1 MRKLLCTIIAAFGSL
16 CINADTLEY
25 GLHIRSFPLHSS
37 EFTSIVLDNGL
48 PIQMQGESLELN
60 FDMWVR
66 RDNVFG
72 TVFRVITNN
81 NDNIDL
87 MYRVSEDNVRL
98 PFLLVGEEVYL
109 FEKPTR
115 IEAWLN
121 VELTLHPRTGQL
133 VLRYDEE
140 QISIE
145 HPKLK
150 GVRSVRIAFGD
161 CPFDGFGIND
171 IASVNIKDVRLK
183 RGNQEIRHWR
193 MAQHIGD
200 ICYDEIANVP
210 AAGRNIQW
218 IVNERIAWEKVYE
231 QSFDAAPAIAF
242 DEENNRFFV
251 ITDSKIYVFS
261 PPPIHKN
268 TEIQINSPSSG
279 KWEFLTHFSNQVLY
293 VPSQQQLIF
302 YNLTEDN
309 YSIFCLT
316 QNRWEVV
323 KIPTREHCYW
333 NNAVV
338 YNPTDSTLISF
349 GGYGH
354 YLYNNNLL
362 IGYPFHA
369 DRPKQHTSLP
379 TIEPRY
385 SPASVL
391 VGETLYIFGGR
402 GSPTGRQELSPRNYY
417 DLYSV
422 DLISKEVTPL
432 WSMQGNPSGGNFVP
446 SENMIYDS
454 ENQSFYVFTTQSGG
468 VLIRMNTEEAAFE
481 RMSLPIGID
490 FSAQY
495 MHTNLFLAPEQK
507 KIYASVI
514 LSQVNGESI
523 LTIYEMDYPPI
534 SVRSVQQTHPPE
546 AQKSEFWELFWFL
559 LGSVL
564 LIIFVIIVWVRF
576 RKERTTSIDS
586 NENTATQKPLIVS
599 PSVFEGEGAEKFYN
613 PFKKSIS
620 FLGRFRVFDK
630 EGSDITTLFTP
641 TVKNLLIVLICYSAK
656 DSRGIFVT
664 KLIQLLWNHQS
675 EETAKNSRNV
685 YLSKLRELLKKVGN
699 VTVVTQHG
707 FSKIQMEDDTVCD
720 YLEMM
725 KFFEEKDNRNL
736 EKMLELLTK
745 GAMLPNVEVDWLD
758 TFKNDFANAA
768 INFLCRIL
776 KENNLPDSL
785 KLRIADALAQYDF
798 LSEEALQA
806 KCSVL
811 SKQGK
816 IGLAKN
822 VYDAFCGVYMSSLG
836 QEYPYS
842 FMQVVEEKVEV

>member
-1 MRKLLCTIIAAFGSL
+1 MRILLFTIIAAFSSL
-16 CINADTLEY
+16 CINANTFEY
-25 GLHIRSFPLHSS
+25 GLHIRSFPLHIS

-48 PIQMQGESLELN
+48 PIQAQGELLELN

-72 TVFRVITNN
+72 TVFRIITNN

-87 MYRVSEDNVRL
+87 MYRVSENNGRL
-98 PFLLVGEEVYL
+98 PFLLIGEEVHL

-115 IEAWLN
+115 METWLN
-121 VELTLHPRTGQL
+121 VALTLNPRTGQL

-145 HPKLK
+145 HPKLR
-150 GVRSVRIAFGD
+150 GVRSVRIAFGN

-171 IASVNIKDVRLK
+171 IASVNIKDVRLR
-183 RGNQEIRHWR
+183 RGPQEIRHWR
-193 MAQHIGD
+193 MAQHIDD

-210 AAGRNIQW
+210 AVGRNTQW
-218 IVNERIAWEKVYE
+218 IMNERIAWKKVYE
-231 QSFDAAPAIAF
+231 QSFDTKPAIAF
-242 DEENNRFFV
+242 DEEDSRFFV
-251 ITDSKIYVFS
+251 ITDSKIYTFS
-261 PPPIHKN
+261 PPPIQKI
-268 TEIQINSPSSG
+268 TEIQLDSLFPG
-279 KWEFLTHFSNQVLY
+279 ERRFLTHFRNQVTY
-293 VPSQQQLIF
+293 VPSQKLLIF

-309 YSIFCLT
+309 YSIFCLA
-316 QNRWEVV
+316 QNKWEVV
-323 KIPTREHCYW
+323 CIPTREHYYSD
-333 NNAVV
+333 NTVV
-338 YNPTDSTLISF
+338 YNPVDSTLISF

-369 DRPKQHTSLP
+369 DRPKQRISLLA
-379 TIEPRY
+379 IEPRY
-385 SPASVL
+385 TPASVL
-391 VGETLYIFGGR
+391 VGETLYVFGGR

-417 DLYSV
+417 DLYAI
-422 DLISKEVTPL
+422 DLMSKEVTPL
-432 WSMQGNPSGGNFVP
+432 WSMQGRPSGGNFVP
-446 SENMIYDS
+446 SENMIFDS

-468 VLIRMNTEEAAFE
+468 VLMRMNREEAAFE

-495 MHTNLFLAPEQK
+495 MHTNLFLVPEQK

-523 LTIYEMDYPPI
+523 LKIYEMDYPLI
-534 SVRSVQQTHPPE
+534 SVRSVRQTHPE
-546 AQKSEFWELFWFL
+546 TQKSEFWELFWFL

-564 LIIFVIIVWVRF
+564 LVIFIIIVYFRF
-576 RKERTTSIDS
+576 RKKGTIPIDS
-586 NENTATQKPLIVS
+586 NENAVAQKPLIVS
-599 PSVFEGEGAEKFYN
+599 PSVFDGEGVEKFYN

-620 FLGRFRVFDK
+620 FLDRFRVFDK
-630 EGSDITTLFTP
+630 EGSDITALFTP

-664 KLIQLLWNHQS
+664 KLIQLLWSHQS

-685 YLSKLRELLKKVGN
+685 YLSKLRELLKKVGD
-699 VTVVTQHG
+699 VTIVTQHG
-707 FSKIQMEDDTVCD
+707 FSKIQIEDDTVCD

-745 GAMLPNVEVDWLD
+745 GAMLPNVEADWLD

-776 KENNLPDSL
+776 RENNLPDTL

-842 FMQVVEEKVEV
+842 FMQVVEEKVDI

>member
-1 MRKLLCTIIAAFGSL
+1 MRKLLFAIIAVFGSL
-16 CINADTLEY
+16 CINAGTFEY
-25 GLHIRSFPLHSS
+25 GLHIRSFPLHTS

-48 PIQMQGESLELN
+48 PVRMQGKPLELN

-87 MYRVSEDNVRL
+87 MYRVSENNVRL
-98 PFLLVGEEVYL
+98 PFLLTGEEVHL

-115 IEAWLN
+115 IETWLN
-121 VELTLHPRTGQL
+121 VSLTLNPRTGQL
-133 VLRYDEE
+133 TLRYDEE
-140 QISIE
+140 QINIE
-145 HPKLK
+145 HPKLR
-150 GVRSVRIAFGD
+150 GVRSVRIAFGN

-171 IASVNIKDVRLK
+171 IASVNIKNVRLK
-183 RGNQEIRHWR
+183 RGSQEIRHWK

-200 ICYDEIANVP
+200 ICYDEIANAP
-210 AAGRNIQW
+210 AVGRNTQW
-218 IVNERIAWEKVYE
+218 IMNERITWKKVYE
-231 QSFDAAPAIAF
+231 QSFDATPAIAF

-251 ITDSKIYVFS
+251 ITDSKIYTFL
-261 PPPIHKN
+261 PPPIRKI
-268 TEIQINSPSSG
+268 TETHLDSSLSMR
-279 KWEFLTHFSNQVLY
+279 WEFLAHFHNQVLY

-309 YSIFCLT
+309 YSIFSLA
-316 QNRWEVV
+316 QNKWEVIH
-323 KIPTREHCYW
+323 IPTGEHRYL
-333 NNAVV
+333 NNTVV
-338 YNPTDSTLISF
+338 YNPADSILISF

-354 YLYNNNLL
+354 YLYNNDLL

-369 DRPKQHTSLP
+369 NRPKQRVSLP

-391 VGETLYIFGGR
+391 AGETLYIFGGR

-417 DLYSV
+417 DLYAV
-422 DLISKEVTPL
+422 NLISKEVTPL
-432 WSMQGNPSGGNFVP
+432 WSMQRSPSGGNFIP
-446 SENMIYDS
+446 SENMIFDS
-454 ENQSFYVFTTQSGG
+454 ESQSFYVFTTQSGG
-468 VLIRMNTEEAAFE
+468 VLMRMNKQEAGFE

-490 FSAQY
+490 FSAQHMY
-495 MHTNLFLAPEQK
+495 TNLFLAPEQQ

-523 LTIYEMDYPPI
+523 LKIYEIDYPPI
-534 SVRSVQQTHPPE
+534 SVRSVRQTHPE

-564 LIIFVIIVWVRF
+564 LVIFIIIVYFRF
-576 RKERTTSIDS
+576 RKKEVVLIDS
-586 NENTATQKPLIVS
+586 DETAVAQKPLIVS
-599 PSVFEGEGAEKFYN
+599 SSVFDGERIEKFYN
-613 PFKKSIS
+613 PFMKSIS

-630 EGSDITTLFTP
+630 EGSDITILFTP
-641 TVKNLLIVLICYSAK
+641 AIKNLLIALICYTAK

-664 KLIQLLWNHQS
+664 KLIQLLWSHQS

-685 YLSKLRELLKKVGN
+685 HLSRLRELLKKVGG
-699 VTVVTQHG
+699 VTIVTQQG
-707 FSKIQMEDDTVCD
+707 FSKIQIEDDTVCD

-758 TFKNDFANAA
+758 IFKNDFANAA

-836 QEYPYS
+836 QKYPYS
-842 FMQVVEEKVEV
+842 FMQVVEEKVDI